1 MLNVI
6 EQKVFFPVVR
16 IVALICGA
24 ALLALMVCGLIFAIA
39 FNPVKTEKKVIT
51 YKMLENALNPEQEK
65 NPDMVFNAD
74 TGELKTLVYPSN
86 VSGLFPVYK
95 EGSEDKPDRFFN
107 KVTLLNW
114 LKKLE
119 TFEEKQDFL
128 NNLSKVID
136 SVTNGYPKI
145 QNEYLNGLSE
155 EEKERLKENTDQ
167 IEAFSGVIAKIF
179 PKKIQDVVNKL
190 PDETRGIGNIAAY
203 NGVKNYLEAYTYLKT
218 SGDSDSD
225 SLGIKK
231 AFSPYLESAGK
242 AVNGVVKGAIL
253 FGVVSLFSIFVLITL
268 VLLLISIE
276 KNTRKET
283 T

>member
-6 EQKVFFPVVR
+6 EQKVFFPIVR
-16 IVALICGA
+16 TVALICGIV
-24 ALLALMVCGLIFAIA
+24 LLALVVFGLIFAA
-39 FNPVKTEKKVIT
+39 AYNPVKAKTKEIT
-51 YKMLENALNPEQEK
+51 YKMLENALNPERRE
-65 NPDMVFNAD
+65 NSDMVFNSE

-86 VSGLFPVYK
+86 VAALFPEYK
-95 EGSEDKPDRFFN
+95 EGSEDNRDRFFN
-107 KVTLLNW
+107 KGTLLDW
-114 LKKLE
+114 LEELK

-128 NNLSKVID
+128 NNLSKVIN
-136 SVTNGYPKI
+136 SIRNGYPKI
-145 QNEYLNGLSE
+145 HDEYLNGLSE
-155 EEKERLKENTDQ
+155 ENKERLKGNTDL
-167 IEAFSGVIAKIF
+167 IEARSGVIAKIF
-179 PKKIQDVVNKL
+179 PKKIQDVINKL

-203 NGVKNYLEAYTYLKT
+203 NGVSNYLEAYASLKI

-231 AFSPYLESAGK
+231 AFGPYLESAGK

-253 FGVVSLFSIFVLITL
+253 FGVISLFSIFILITL